1 MSSIVA
7 TPGAKLTSHDVVVV
21 GCGNLLRGD
30 DGAGP
35 ECVRLL
41 AEGGLPPGVVAIDAG
56 TSGADVVLC
65 MRGANRVI
73 LIDAC
78 RSGRPPGSLI
88 PLSAAELAEI
98 PAAGPLDIHAF
109 CWIDAVRLTR
119 ALAGQQ
125 PGPTIAVWLVEA
137 AEFAPGS
144 GLSPPVAAAVA
155 QLAAQLAAQIRASQ
169 IRAALEPAARQTT
182 LTGD

>member
-7 TPGAKLTSHDVVVV
+7 TPGAKLTSPDVVVV

-41 AEGGLPPGVVAIDAG
+41 AATGLPAGVTAIDAG

-65 MRGANRVI
+65 MRGANRAI

-88 PLSAAELAEI
+88 SLSAAELAEI
-98 PAAGPLDIHAF
+98 PPAGPLDSHAF
-109 CWIDAVRLTR
+109 RWLDAIRLTR
-119 ALAGQQ
+119 ALAGE
-125 PGPTIAVWLVEA
+125 PGPTITVWLVEA
-137 AEFAPGS
+137 ADFTPGR

-155 QLAAQLAAQIRASQ
+155 LLAAQIRAAE
-169 IRAALEPAARQTT
+169 IRTTIEPAARQAT